1 MMFQLIE
8 IIQLQH
14 LIYYDQVVSVVEKSA
29 VGGHPL
35 DSLDMSKSSYKFDNL
50 CCHSQVFCY
59 TGHLDVVRL

>member
-1 MMFQLIE
+1 MMFQLTE

-35 DSLDMSKSSYKFDNL
+35 DSLDMSKS
-50 CCHSQVFCY
+50 Y
-59 TGHLDVVRL
+59 TSLIIYVVILRYFATRATWMW